1 MISPGIY
8 LVVTAWIIRTGG
20 LFQSGNK
27 ETQNPAIRRFDDGV
41 RDLRWHRRK
50 TRIGDLFMKRTLIT
64 ALLAGTAALS
74 HAQTAPAAGRQNVN
88 TLRTVVEQFLQ
99 TQTAGLPGT
108 VTVKVG
114 AIDARTALAACPAPE
129 AFLQPGARAWGKTTV
144 GVRCTAPS
152 NWTIFVQAQV
162 NVQADYVAAALPL
175 AQGQPIEQG
184 QLVLVKGD
192 IAAMPNGIIT
202 DMAQAIGR
210 TPTVSLAAGTP
221 LRVDTLRSRPVVQQ
235 GQAVR
240 LVTSGNGFSV
250 SAEGKAIGNAGD
262 GQIVQVRTPA
272 GSVVSGTARAG
283 GMVEVAF

>member
-1 MISPGIY
+1 
-8 LVVTAWIIRTGG
+8 
-20 LFQSGNK
+20 
-27 ETQNPAIRRFDDGV
+27 
-41 RDLRWHRRK
+41 
-50 TRIGDLFMKRTLIT
+50 MKRTLIT
-64 ALLAGTAALS
+64 ALLIGAAALA
-74 HAQTAPAAGRQNVN
+74 HAQTTPAGGRQNVN
-88 TLRTVVEQFLQ
+88 TLRTVVEQFLR

-152 NWTIFVQAQV
+152 NWTLYVQAQV

-175 AQGQPIEQG
+175 AQGQPIEQS
-184 QLVLVKGD
+184 QLVLMKGD

-210 TPTVSLAAGTP
+210 TPTVSLVAGTP
-221 LRVDTLRSRPVVQQ
+221 LRLDTLRSRPVVQQ

-250 SAEGKAIGNAGD
+250 SAEGKAIGNASD
-262 GQIVQVRTPA
+262 GQIVQVRTPS
-272 GSVVSGTARAG
+272 GSVVSGTARSG